1 MPFKGCLS
9 DACVLTKN
17 ERFVLNPSAKNRTLR
32 FKTANLSICG
42 LYFLMKIFPL
52 YFPAGESALA
62 KKMPGLEKV
71 RERREKETTALV
83 SH

>member
-1 MPFKGCLS
+1 MS
-9 DACVLTKN
+9 
-17 ERFVLNPSAKNRTLR
+17 R
-32 FKTANLSICG
+32 G
-42 LYFLMKIFPL
+42 LGDVYKRQDKSRSKIVSFLMKIFPL